1 MDGDAGF
8 HKRVSLKSI
17 RQRTVVAWVRP
28 WFLDNHY
35 GALRA
40 HELSIDAPRTQ
51 SSRCDCAARDANTHL
66 YFFSIRH
73 EYLTNTHS
81 LTSLAMLRI
90 IHQHERQQ
98 ATADFFTVLA

>member
-17 RQRTVVAWVRP
+17 LQRTVVAWVRP

-40 HELSIDAPRTQ
+40 HELSIDALRTNPAGATALLAMQ
-51 SSRCDCAARDANTHL
+51 ILPC
-66 YFFSIRH
+66 
-73 EYLTNTHS
+73 
-81 LTSLAMLRI
+81 TSLASGKSI
-90 IHQHERQQ
+90 
-98 ATADFFTVLA
+98 